1 RMEYYAIEGVI
12 SEWQVVDVAL
22 PHAAVLETGALK
34 PVARKQQHVERK
46 IESEAALDF
55 RAEQFEHASRSGPQV
70 KQGAERPVGEC
81 GADGFLDRMVGHV
94 QFSDTVPRGG
104 VCAKIGVCS
113 CGARLPH

>member
-1 RMEYYAIEGVI
+1 MEDYDVEGVVG
-12 SEWQVVDVAL
+12 EWQVVDVAL

-55 RAEQFEHASRSGPQV
+55 RAEQFEHASRSGPQIE
-70 KQGAERPVGEC
+70 QGAERPVGKS
-81 GADGFLDRMVGHV
+81 GADSFLDRSVGHV
-94 QFSDTVPRGG
+94 QFSDTVPLGG
-104 VCAKIGVCS
+104 VCAKIGLRS